1 MPRGDAV
8 HGVGVIGDLDRPA
21 RQLLPES
28 YRAGSAAQNRFRQ
41 HRDPCG
47 ELLRGPEPRP
57 PEPFA
62 VVRVDRRRDL
72 APLGIEH
79 GEAPSVA
86 GEHAQTPAKRI
97 EGADAA
103 QRQPPTEGQRPSRGD
118 ADPQTGERAGADPDR
133 DPLHRRP
140 AAYRI
145 DRPLDLGQKRGRVL
159 RPALL
164 GEAEQ
169 RLVDDLAVAYRGD
182 GGVARR
188 RIEADRYQRAATSE
202 P

>member
-1 MPRGDAV
+1 MARGDAV

-41 HRDPCG
+41 HRDPRG
-47 ELLRGPEPRP
+47 ELLWGPEPGP

-62 VVRVDRRRDL
+62 VLRVNRRRDL
-72 APLGIEH
+72 APPGVEH
-79 GEAPSVA
+79 REAAPVA
-86 GEHAQTPAKRI
+86 GKRTQAPAERV
-97 EGADAA
+97 EGPNAA
-103 QRQPPTEGQRPSRGD
+103 QRQPSTERQRPRRGD
-118 ADPQTGERAGADPDR
+118 ADPQAGEGAGTDPDR
-133 DPLHRRP
+133 DPLHHRP
-140 AAYRI
+140 AADRL
-145 DRPLDLGQKRGRVL
+145 DRPLDLGQQRGRVL
-159 RPALL
+159 GPALL
-164 GEAEQ
+164 GKAEQ

-188 RIEADRYQRAATSE
+188 RIEADRYQRAAIPE